1 LFAKTYRKGKTCFDD
16 LCKALFTDSV
26 QNSYFSKQ
34 SLKGW
39 NLLDL

>member
-1 LFAKTYRKGKTCFDD
+1 
-16 LCKALFTDSV
+16 LFTDSV